1 MIRRGYSLVELLMV
15 LGIISVIAAIAVPR
29 YGNAASRY
37 AAEAAAKRIAAD
49 LTQARELAKAA
60 SASYTV
66 NFQTATASYDFGP
79 SGALITDPAVQVV
92 SLDREPYVVGIASV
106 SFGGDATVVFN
117 GYGVPDSGGTVQIKR
132 GTREY
137 LVTLSATTGR
147 SVVTLVN

>member
-1 MIRRGYSLVELLMV
+1 MV

-49 LTQARELAKAA
+49 LDQARELAKAA

-66 NFQTATASYDFGP
+66 NFQTATASYDFEPIGVL
-79 SGALITDPAVQVV
+79 STDPAAQVV
-92 SLDREPYVVGIASV
+92 RLDREPYVVNIASV

-137 LVTLSATTGR
+137 LVTLSATTGK